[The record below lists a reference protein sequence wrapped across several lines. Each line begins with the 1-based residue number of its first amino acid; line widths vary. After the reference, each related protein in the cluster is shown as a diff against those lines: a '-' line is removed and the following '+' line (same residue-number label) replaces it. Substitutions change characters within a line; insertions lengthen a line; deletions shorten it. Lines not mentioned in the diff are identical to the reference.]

1 MLKSCFPITDK
12 HSDNFTVDKK
22 KKKKKK
28 KVPVDHQGR

>member
-12 HSDNFTVDKK
+12 HSDNFMVDK